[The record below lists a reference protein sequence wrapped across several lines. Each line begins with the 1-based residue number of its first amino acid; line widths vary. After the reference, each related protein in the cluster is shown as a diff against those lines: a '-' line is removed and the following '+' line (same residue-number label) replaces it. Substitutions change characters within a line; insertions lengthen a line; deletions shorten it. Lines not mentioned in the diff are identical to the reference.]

1 MQRRLLKIGIALAAS
16 LVAAHLLLAAL
27 VKPLPRHPY
36 WTDAAPSVIAHRG
49 GLGLWPENTVY
60 AFREAAELG
69 ADILEMDV
77 RQSADGHLLVMH
89 DETVDR
95 TTDGRGFVA
104 TLALETLQRLDAGY
118 RWSSDG
124 GRTYPYR
131 GEGLTVPTV
140 REVFAALPGAR
151 MNLELKARG
160 PELSEP
166 LCRLIRE
173 RHMVDRVVVAS
184 FGGRDGGDRGRSP
197 SLLPAREPVPRPAV
211 RAARAGAAGARTARQ
226 PRGPHSGIRP
236 RRPPVQPEDR
246 RLDRQRPG
254 NHAAVGRAAG
264 RRHHDRL
271 PRSPPRAAR
280 QVKRASPCYLAWS
293 YPSSGLQTRISC
305 RGIQAIDSV
314 SAKQI

>member
-184 FGGRDGGDRGRSP
+184 FGQEAMDAFRAACPEVATAATAAEARRFFQLA
-197 SLLPAREPVPRPAV
+197 SLFLDPLFAPRAQALQVPERLGSLEVLTPGFV
-211 RAARAGAAGARTARQ
+211 RAARRFNLKIDVWTVNDPETMQRLVAL
-226 PRGPHSGIRP
+226 PVDGIMTDYP
-236 RRPPVQPEDR
+236 
-246 RLDRQRPG
+246 
-254 NHAAVGRAAG
+254 
-264 RRHHDRL
+264 DRL
-271 PRSPPRAAR
+271 
-280 QVKRASPCYLAWS
+280 LALL
-293 YPSSGLQTRISC
+293 GR
-305 RGIQAIDSV
+305 
-314 SAKQI
+314 